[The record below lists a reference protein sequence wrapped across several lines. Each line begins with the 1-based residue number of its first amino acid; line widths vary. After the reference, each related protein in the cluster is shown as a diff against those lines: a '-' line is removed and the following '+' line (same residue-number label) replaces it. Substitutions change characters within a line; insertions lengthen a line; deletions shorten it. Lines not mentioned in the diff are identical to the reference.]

1 MKLHRLAPPP
11 KKGVL
16 VAERLL
22 DEFRFARLSP
32 GQRLPPERELAER
45 LGVSRTVVR
54 EALNALQMSGVVESR
69 VGDGTYISATFV
81 PTEARLPPLL
91 RNLHASVSVV
101 EALQAREALDVS
113 AAHLAI
119 DNATKNDLTRLDDA
133 VQQLHSMIKRAEVMP
148 YLEGTL
154 DLHIAIARAGG
165 NMVVEQLV
173 AELIGMVRPHLWI
186 IARNYNDE
194 VFRESFAVHAGMV
207 EGIKKR
213 SLTVAVR
220 AIRRHYHNYPSLQ
233 H

>member
-1 MKLHRLAPPP
+1 MKLHRLVVPP

-22 DEFRFARLSP
+22 DEFRAARLSP
-32 GQRLPPERELAER
+32 GQRLPTERELAER

-54 EALNALQMSGVVESR
+54 EGLNALQMAGVVESR
-69 VGDGTYISATFV
+69 VGDGTYIAATFV
-81 PTEARLPPLL
+81 PTQPRLPPLL
-91 RNLHASVSVV
+91 RNLQASVSVV
-101 EALQAREALDVS
+101 EAMQAREALDVS

-119 DNATKNDLTRLDDA
+119 ENATDEDLGMLDAIVRRLRGA
-133 VQQLHSMIKRAEVMP
+133 IERMEVMI

-154 DLHIAIARAGG
+154 ELHVDIAHVGG
-165 NMVVEQLV
+165 NVVVEQMVTELV
-173 AELIGMVRPHLWI
+173 DVVRPNLWI
-186 IARNYNDE
+186 IARNYNE
-194 VFRESFAVHAGMV
+194 QVLHESFAVHAEMV

-213 SLTVAVR
+213 DLTAAVD